1 MHVGPDYIVNIQNA
15 SSKIFTVAFQSKQAN
30 STESVI
36 EVADDNIFEGIEYFR
51 LRIVDVRFSG
61 QAAALFRAVD
71 GLNSTFVDVY
81 IEDDECEFR
90 VLHSLNLL
98 QIAVKRIYVYV
109 HDFMQFFIPKL
120 LVSTGQSQNQLK

>member
-15 SSKIFTVAFQSKQAN
+15 SSKIITVAFESKQAN

-36 EVADDNIFEGIEYFR
+36 EIADDNIFEGSEYFR
-51 LRIVDVRFSG
+51 LQIVDVRFSG

-81 IEDDECEFR
+81 IEDDECEFSG
-90 VLHSLNLL
+90 V
-98 QIAVKRIYVYV
+98 
-109 HDFMQFFIPKL
+109 
-120 LVSTGQSQNQLK
+120 T